1 MTRIRTYLSI
11 ACLFATATYVNNT
24 VAADY
29 TVTFKTTECNGDR
42 GMASVK
48 MDTIWRMSSI
58 ECRSPQNPDEKL
70 MQLLVKSTSGLTTYD
85 VFRITPSEA
94 DRIQQQIDRYMDA
107 KTHSLENSDQH
118 NINIDRHNGH

>member
-1 MTRIRTYLSI
+1 MGKIRSYLGI
-11 ACLFATATYVNNT
+11 ACLFLAAGYINNT

-42 GMASVK
+42 GMASVQ
-48 MDTIWRMSSI
+48 METIWRMSSI
-58 ECRSPQNPDEKL
+58 ECRSPTNPDEKL

-94 DRIQQQIDRYMDA
+94 DRIQKQIDRYMDA
-107 KTHSLENSDQH
+107 KMHSLENSDQH
-118 NINIDRHNGH
+118 NINIDRQHR

>member
-1 MTRIRTYLSI
+1 MTKIRSCLGI
-11 ACLFATATYVNNT
+11 ACLFITAFYISHTA
-24 VAADY
+24 AADF

-58 ECRSPQNPDEKL
+58 DCRSPKNPDEKL

-118 NINIDRHNGH
+118 NINIDRQHR